1 MSGKLDVAKFL
12 LLMFVRQ
19 RVVDMRLIDVV
30 LERVRQAEKQ
40 LEHGDEETVAAGSSD
55 MIKSYLLGGSQS
67 RTPSTEGGQA
77 TATATTGSGVV
88 AAASNNNEAVCDNGF
103 GVRGGGGSG
112 LYHQHDEYKLGY
124 D

>member
-40 LEHGDEETVAAGSSD
+40 LEHGDDETVAAGSSD

-67 RTPSTEGGQA
+67 RTPSTEGGGQA
-77 TATATTGSGVV
+77 TATPGRGVV

-103 GVRGGGGSG
+103 GVIGGGGGG